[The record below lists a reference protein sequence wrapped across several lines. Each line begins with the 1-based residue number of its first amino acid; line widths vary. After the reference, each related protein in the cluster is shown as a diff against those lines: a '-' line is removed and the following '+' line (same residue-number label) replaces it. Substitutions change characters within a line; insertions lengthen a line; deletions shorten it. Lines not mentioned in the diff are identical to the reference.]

1 MKELEIFLKAFEK
14 RTPKQKQEYIFKLT
28 KENNQLRN
36 ELNEL
41 KTIVED
47 MQYDIELINNKV

>member
-1 MKELEIFLKAFEK
+1 MESLEIFLKAFEK

-36 ELNEL
+36 ELKEL
-41 KTIVED
+41 KLRIDDIE
-47 MQYDIELINNKV
+47 YDIELINKR